1 MTAFITVIHIL
12 VCLVLILVILLQA
25 GRGAGLSWGSFGGD
39 PQSVFG
45 TKSATFLKKA
55 TTVSAILF
63 LLTCIALNVF
73 ETQKSKSLFSAGNT
87 QVDIEKIKQAL
98 EQVKAEEA
106 KNPQTATPAAGATSE
121 TPAAETKS
129 EN

>member
-1 MTAFITVIHIL
+1 MTVLITAIHIL

-63 LLTCIALNVF
+63 LLTCIGLNII
-73 ETQKSKSLFSAGNT
+73 ETHKSKSLFSTGNT

-106 KNPQTATPAAGATSE
+106 KNPQTATPAAGATTE